1 MKKDEVI
8 ARKAICQS
16 LGKKRNLK
24 FGNKNNLLMKS
35 DTGRHWEYFFTAK
48 ININFFADHFAVNPI
63 LCCKNLLV
71 FSSYLFIFL
80 PFTPLFSL
88 FFSFSV
94 KDFLQCSSPLQSF
107 HHNPMLPTFIFP
119 CFPSFPC
126 FFFSHAT
133 IFFNASFFLSYF
145 ILSPFFSAV
154 FLSIFQNSITSFWP
168 PEFVGFLTKSSTLHY
183 GLRVE
188 IEGI

>member
-1 MKKDEVI
+1 MGI
-8 ARKAICQS
+8 
-16 LGKKRNLK
+16 
-24 FGNKNNLLMKS
+24 
-35 DTGRHWEYFFTAK
+35 FFTAK
-48 ININFFADHFAVNPI
+48 INTNFFADHFAVNPI

-126 FFFSHAT
+126 FFFSHAI
-133 IFFNASFFLSYF
+133 IFSMLLFFSLISSYHPFFLPCFY
-145 ILSPFFSAV
+145 PFFRTV
-154 FLSIFQNSITSFWP
+154 LPPFGHQN
-168 PEFVGFLTKSSTLHY
+168 L
-183 GLRVE
+183 
-188 IEGI
+188 

>member
-16 LGKKRNLK
+16 LGIKRNLK

-63 LCCKNLLV
+63 LRCKNLLF

-88 FFSFSV
+88 FF
-94 KDFLQCSSPLQSF
+94 
-107 HHNPMLPTFIFP
+107 
-119 CFPSFPC
+119 
-126 FFFSHAT
+126 
-133 IFFNASFFLSYF
+133 FFLCQGF
-145 ILSPFFSAV
+145 LAVQLTFAV
-154 FLSIFQNSITSFWP
+154 FP
-168 PEFVGFLTKSSTLHY
+168 P
-183 GLRVE
+183 
-188 IEGI
+188 

>member
-24 FGNKNNLLMKS
+24 FVNKNDLLMKS

-63 LCCKNLLV
+63 LCCKKLLV

-88 FFSFSV
+88 FFFLSLSRISCSAAHLCSISTIIPCCQLSFFPV
-94 KDFLQCSSPLQSF
+94 FLLFPAFSFLMQQFFSMLLFFSLISSYHPFFL
-107 HHNPMLPTFIFP
+107 P
-119 CFPSFPC
+119 CF
-126 FFFSHAT
+126 
-133 IFFNASFFLSYF
+133 Y
-145 ILSPFFSAV
+145 PFFRTV
-154 FLSIFQNSITSFWP
+154 LPPFGHQN
-168 PEFVGFLTKSSTLHY
+168 L
-183 GLRVE
+183 
-188 IEGI
+188 